1 MHSYPIGGESPR
13 KAEHFM
19 SRAKS
24 GLLGAVVAVLA
35 LGACSGALTPSVP
48 AGNGP
53 PVAGSVFSVGYDRIS
68 DVYLEPTD
76 LGDLTVDGLAGLGKL
91 DARLDARR
99 VGRTV
104 DPTSDR
110 PTGGG

>member
-1 MHSYPIGGESPR
+1 MHSDPIGGESPR

-35 LGACSGALTPSVP
+35 LCACSGALTPSVP

-53 PVAGSVFSVGYDRIS
+53 PVPGTVFRVGYDRIS

-76 LGDLTVDGLAGLGKL
+76 LGDLPVAALAGLRKT
-91 DARLDARR
+91 DAPLAARS

-104 DPTSDR
+104 ELTFHR
-110 PTGGG
+110 GTVA